1 MFVLLAIG
9 GIPGSGSAAAVRPD
23 TCSCID
29 ADADGGGGA
38 VGVPVDIGVLG
49 AGTATLAGARRCVL
63 SLPQPTANTTTTVAT
78 VAPVMLSRC
87 QRVRRCWG
95 GSTRLLAAGRLR
107 RHDSRRTRRDHH
119 G

>member
-23 TCSCID
+23 TCSCIY
-29 ADADGGGGA
+29 ADAAGVA
-38 VGVPVDIGVLG
+38 VDVGVLG

-78 VAPVMLSRC
+78 VAPVILSRC
-87 QRVRRCWG
+87 PRVRRCWG
-95 GSTRLLAAGRLR
+95 GSTRLLAAGRSR
-107 RHDSRRTRRDHH
+107 RHDSRRTRRSHH

>member
-9 GIPGSGSAAAVRPD
+9 GIPGSGSAAAMRPD

-29 ADADGGGGA
+29 ADADGVAGD
-38 VGVPVDIGVLG
+38 VGVRGGRTP
-49 AGTATLAGARRCVL
+49 TLAGARRCVL

-78 VAPVMLSRC
+78 VAPVILSRC
-87 QRVRRCWG
+87 QRVRRIWG
-95 GSTRLLAAGRLR
+95 GGTRLLAAGRSR

>member
-23 TCSCID
+23 TCNGID
-29 ADADGGGGA
+29 ADADGVA
-38 VGVPVDIGVLG
+38 VDVGVLG

-63 SLPQPTANTTTTVAT
+63 SLPQPMANTKTTVAT